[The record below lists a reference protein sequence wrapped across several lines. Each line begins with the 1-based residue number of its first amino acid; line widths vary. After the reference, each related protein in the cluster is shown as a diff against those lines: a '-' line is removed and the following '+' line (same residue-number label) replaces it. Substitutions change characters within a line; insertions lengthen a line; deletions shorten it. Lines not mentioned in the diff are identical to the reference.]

1 MMQNLIVIYF
11 LNETVSFIAPP
22 ITPPI
27 TLPGLCS
34 VKLGYIWFDLGVN
47 FGVKLTPNHVF

>member
-11 LNETVSFIAPP
+11 LNEMVSFIA
-22 ITPPI
+22 PPI

-47 FGVKLTPNHVF
+47 FGVKLTPNHVS